1 MGENWRGQ
9 EEGEGGVRIRDF
21 EPYLPYLV
29 DLIGRSDKL
38 GCVIALALDCP

>member
-1 MGENWRGQ
+1 MGENGGRRGR
-9 EEGEGGVRIRDF
+9 GGGVRIRDF

-38 GCVIALALDCP
+38 GCVIALAPDCP